1 MRRPFLFQ
9 EVVMADEEVVAS
21 EAPEGTQAEVSVS
34 DDDLSKAF
42 DALNNKA
49 PEPEP
54 PPPEPAAPA
63 EPAPQEPEI
72 TEAIPEAASEE
83 TPQSTD
89 AKPKADPDHPTNLGR
104 KVKKLEDNVSELL
117 KQNSE
122 LLSALKERLAPSQQP
137 TQPQEPEGD
146 EVLTTAE
153 DFERYL
159 VKRDTRA
166 REAQRNSELQY
177 QTGYLKRL
185 EGWLSESEGSENAE
199 ATEIHKLLTDEK
211 SPFNLKRSANPEA
224 DFDINLAKA
233 EAHFYKTRS
242 ATPGGKPNPL
252 DKNVGVKPKS
262 PLGVAGPAKSDT
274 GNRVPDFKLSREA
287 LDLLRGT
294 GISEDDARKYLQA
307 QGYVGGR

>member
-1 MRRPFLFQ
+1 
-9 EVVMADEEVVAS
+9 MADEEAVV
-21 EAPEGTQAEVSVS
+21 EEKAPESAPT
-34 DDDLSKAF
+34 DDELSAAF
-42 DALNNKA
+42 DVLNNKA

-54 PPPEPAAPA
+54 NPPPEPAAPS

-83 TPQSTD
+83 PPKEPDT
-89 AKPKADPDHPTNLGR
+89 KPKADPDHPTNLGR

-117 KQNSE
+117 KQNYE
-122 LLSALKERLAPSQQP
+122 LLSALKERLAPP
-137 TQPQEPEGD
+137 TQQAPPQEPEGD

-159 VKRDTRA
+159 AKRDARA
-166 REAQRNSELQY
+166 KEAQRNSELQY

-185 EGWLSESEGSENAE
+185 EGWLKESEGSESAD
-199 ATEIHKLLTDEK
+199 ATEIHKLLTDDK
-211 SPFNLKRSANPEA
+211 SPYNVKRSANPEV

-233 EAHFYKTRS
+233 EAHFYKTRGASSS
-242 ATPGGKPNPL
+242 ARPNPL
-252 DKNVGVKPKS
+252 DKNVGVKPKA

-274 GNRVPDFKLSREA
+274 GNRVPEFKLSREA
-287 LDLLRGT
+287 LEILRGT
-294 GISEDDARKYLQA
+294 GITEDDARKYLTA

>member
-1 MRRPFLFQ
+1 
-9 EVVMADEEVVAS
+9 MADEEVVVAENTES
-21 EAPEGTQAEVSVS
+21 TPAEVSVS

-42 DALNNKA
+42 DAMNNKA

-54 PPPEPAAPA
+54 EAPPPEPAAPA
-63 EPAPQEPEI
+63 EPAPAEPEV
-72 TEAIPEAASEE
+72 TEAVPEAASEE
-83 TPQSTD
+83 PQQAADT
-89 AKPKADPDHPTNLGR
+89 KPKADPDHPTNLGR

-122 LLSALKERLAPSQQP
+122 LLSALKERLTPPQQP
-137 TQPQEPEGD
+137 EQPQDQGGD

-159 VKRDTRA
+159 AKRDVRA
-166 REAQRNSELQY
+166 QEARRDSEIQY

-185 EGWLSESEGSENAE
+185 EGWLTEAEGSENAE

-211 SPFNLKRSANPEA
+211 SPFNVKRSANPEV

-233 EAHFYKTRS
+233 EAHFYKTRGAS
-242 ATPGGKPNPL
+242 NTARPNPL
-252 DKNVGVKPKS
+252 DKNLGVKPKS

-294 GISEDDARKYLQA
+294 NITEEEARKYLA
-307 QGYVGGR
+307 STGYVPGR

>member
-1 MRRPFLFQ
+1 
-9 EVVMADEEVVAS
+9 MADEEVVIS
-21 EAPEGTQAEVSVS
+21 ETPEGTQAEAVPS

-49 PEPEP
+49 PVEPEA

-63 EPAPQEPEI
+63 EPAPAEPEV
-72 TEAIPEAASEE
+72 TEAVPEAASEE
-83 TPQSTD
+83 PAVDKD

-122 LLSALKERLAPSQQP
+122 LLSALKERLTPSP
-137 TQPQEPEGD
+137 TQAQPQELEEP
-146 EVLTTAE
+146 EVLTTSE

-159 VKRDTRA
+159 VKRDARA
-166 REAQRNSELQY
+166 KEAQRNSELQY
-177 QTGYLKRL
+177 GTGYLKRL
-185 EGWLSESEGSENAE
+185 EGWLSESEGTGNAE
-199 ATEIHKLLTDEK
+199 VAEIHKLLTDEK
-211 SPFNLKRSANPEA
+211 SPFNVKRSANPET

-274 GNRVPDFKLSREA
+274 GSRVPDFKLSREA

-294 GISEDDARKYLQA
+294 GITEEEAKKYLSA